1 MFEMKNTPIRLIII
15 LGSLTLTGIIFTQI
29 FWVTKA
35 IKNQEAQ
42 FSHNVQMA
50 LRNVVESLCEINGND
65 ISNDPI
71 DQVSSNYF
79 IARTNYSINLSSLDY
94 LIKAEFQKRNLNEDF
109 EFGVYDCQTQSMVYG
124 DFISFGKEKVEPL
137 GKLPKLDHDEY
148 YFGVYFPNKDGGL
161 VNDLGFWKFT
171 SLLTVLITIF
181 FGYALFV
188 ILRQKRLS
196 EIQKDFINNMTHEFK
211 TPLSTLI
218 LSSEVL
224 QMETNSDR
232 GRKYAEIVK
241 SESERLQDHITRF
254 LDTTAI
260 EHHTNKKTEK
270 IEVNELI
277 RNVSERFSGFEKN
290 IVLDLLESDLFISS
304 NPEDFEKT
312 IFNLIDNAVKYGDQ
326 KVEIQ
331 TRKEQNKV
339 EISISNDGESI
350 PKEAQKKI
358 FSKFYRITQGNRHD
372 VKGFGLGLYFVKKAI
387 KNVKGQ
393 INLNSENNQTTFT
406 LTIPAA

>member
-1 MFEMKNTPIRLIII
+1 MKNAPIRLIIL
-15 LGSLTLTGIIFTQI
+15 LGSLTLSGIIFTQI
-29 FWVTKA
+29 FWVSKA

-71 DQVSSNYF
+71 DQISSSYF
-79 IARTNYSINLSSLDY
+79 IARTNFSINLSSLAY
-94 LIKAEFQKRNLNEDF
+94 LIRAEFQKRNVQEDF

-124 DFISFGKEKVEPL
+124 DFISFGKDKVEPL
-137 GKLPKLDHDEY
+137 GSLPKLDNDEY
-148 YFGVYFPNKDGGL
+148 YFGVYFPNKNSGL

-224 QMETNSDR
+224 QLETNSAR
-232 GRKYAEIVK
+232 GKKYAEIVR
-241 SESERLQDHITRF
+241 SESERLQEHITRL

-260 EHHTNKKTEK
+260 EHRSNKVKET
-270 IEVNELI
+270 IDVNKVI
-277 RNVSERFSGFEKN
+277 CSVVDRFSGFERKIELTLSAKN
-290 IVLDLLESDLFISS
+290 LTIEG
-304 NPEDFEKT
+304 NPDDFEKI
-312 IFNLIDNAVKYGDQ
+312 IFNLLDNAIKYGEK
-326 KVEIQ
+326 KVEI
-331 TRKEQNKV
+331 
-339 EISISNDGESI
+339 ISISSSKDLIIKMINDGESI
-350 PKEAQKKI
+350 PAASQKNI
-358 FSKFYRITQGNRHD
+358 FRKFYRIPSGT
-372 VKGFGLGLYFVKKAI
+372 
-387 KNVKGQ
+387 
-393 INLNSENNQTTFT
+393 
-406 LTIPAA
+406 

>member
-339 EISISNDGESI
+339 EISISNDSESI